1 MKWINHKILTFSII
15 WTITDSITAG
25 IISAFGSIFPD
36 AIEFFVYYIFPLKR
50 THRTWSHWFVIYLIP
65 LILISI
71 SHYLILNQTFAFFIK
86 FFLIG
91 ALFHIAEDSIT
102 GKVPGIILKKKI
114 GFRFFKTGS
123 FEEYLFTFTFSS
135 ILITTKLFN
144 LKV

>member
-15 WTITDSITAG
+15 WSITDSITAS
-25 IISAFGSIFPD
+25 IISAFGSVFPD

-50 THRTWSHWFVIYLIP
+50 THRTWSHWFIIYLIP
-65 LILISI
+65 LILICFI
-71 SHYLILNQTFAFFIK
+71 SNKIFAFFIK

-102 GKVPGIILKKKI
+102 GKVPGVILKKKI

-135 ILITTKLFN
+135 ILIITKLY
-144 LKV
+144 LI